1 MNISEQMQF
10 IWSVIELL
18 RGEYP
23 QSQYGSIVLAF
34 TVLRRLGYTST
45 LNFDGVLTDPE
56 HIADKLVDH
65 IKVLPHD
72 VRDVMEGFRF
82 EQQLEQL
89 RSRDT
94 LHRVVQA
101 FAAVDLHPDRVT
113 NVEMG
118 DIFDALIQTVA
129 EQSKESRGERYTPR
143 DVSRLLVNL
152 LFAGDN
158 DALRAPGVART
169 IFDPACGTGGTL
181 SIAEEHIA
189 ELSPETEIE
198 VFGQDINSESYTICK
213 ASRLVKARQ
222 ADNIKLG
229 NSLTDDQ
236 HSQLKVDYV
245 VSNPPFGLDW
255 IRSELSVRHEH
266 ETMGLAG
273 RFGPGL
279 PRKSDSTLLFLLH
292 MLSKMKPLEQG
303 GARLVFLTAGSSLW
317 TGDAESGESNI
328 RRHLIERDM
337 LEGIVALPPGLL
349 PHTAIPSYVWV
360 VTNRKQE
367 SRRGHVRLIDGS
379 GFFEPGPQQRGRRQ
393 FGAGQINDLLRLFTD
408 GTDSPL
414 VRIFQND
421 DFGYVQIH
429 IEESVQQGTSPP
441 GLKPTVVELP
451 LSTDPETYLSTEVL
465 PHRPTA
471 KIKRSSIGY
480 AIQRIA
486 HLGFELSR
494 ALTTVEQRYPTFKLR
509 PLHQVCLD
517 IQRRSARGPERKGV
531 PPDALS
537 MISGLRE
544 IRIVPDE
551 SVVSADYLAMFFST
565 ELGKK
570 LISAL
575 STGTLRTGIY
585 AKDLEKLPIP
595 VPTVDEQRAVLDAKR
610 RIDELAALLRR
621 VEDELAANPE
631 NIPEVNQRVVPM
643 LQALGQLSAADEV
656 RELIRG
662 GESKSL
668 EFKQTLSLDV
678 RKQPQ
683 SKEAY
688 IEEAALKTIV
698 AFLNSDGGDLLVGVS
713 DGGELLGLGAE
724 IERLH
729 QSNTDKFLLHL
740 KNLLRRIG
748 EQHYPLINQRLVVVA
763 GAQILWVRCAPAAR
777 PVFLDDEA
785 FFVRTNPATDKLT
798 GRKMFEY
805 IKNRF
810 G

>member
-1 MNISEQMQF
+1 MSISETAQLV
-10 IWSVIELL
+10 WSVSELL

-23 QSQYGSIVLAF
+23 LSEHGSIVLAF
-34 TVLRRLGYTST
+34 TVLRRFGYMST
-45 LNFDGVLTDPE
+45 PSFDAVLTDPE
-56 HIADKLVDH
+56 HVNDRLVDY
-65 IKVLPHD
+65 IKALPHD
-72 VRDVMEGFRF
+72 VRDVMKGFRF

-94 LHRVVQA
+94 LRRVVQA

-118 DIFDALIQTVA
+118 DIFDTLIQTVA
-129 EQSKESRGERYTPR
+129 EQSKESRGEHHTPR
-143 DVSRLLVNL
+143 DVSWLLVNL
-152 LFAGDN
+152 LFAGDS
-158 DALRAPGVART
+158 DALRTPGVAHT

-189 ELSPETEIE
+189 ELIPENEIE

-222 ADNIKLG
+222 TDNIKLG

-236 HSQLKVDYV
+236 HRHLKADYV
-245 VSNPPFGLDW
+245 VSNPPFGLNW
-255 IRSELSVRHEH
+255 SRSELSVRHEY
-266 ETMGLAG
+266 ETMGFAG

-379 GFFEPGPQQRGRRQ
+379 GFFEPAPQQRGRRRI
-393 FGAGQINDLLRLFTD
+393 GAGQINELLRLFTD

-421 DFGYVQIH
+421 DFGYVQVH
-429 IEESVQQGTSPP
+429 TEESVQPGTSPP
-441 GLKPTVVELP
+441 GLKTTVIELP
-451 LSTDPETYLSTEVL
+451 LSSNPETYFRTEIL

-494 ALTTVEQRYPTFKLR
+494 ALATVEQRYRTCKLR
-509 PLHQVCLD
+509 PLHQVCLN
-517 IQRRSARGPERKGV
+517 IQRRSARGSELETTS
-531 PPDALS
+531 PDALS
-537 MISGLRE
+537 TISALRE

-575 STGTLRTGIY
+575 STGTLQPGIY

-595 VPTVDEQRAVLDAKR
+595 VPTVGEQRAVLDAKR
-610 RIDELAALLRR
+610 RIDELATLLRR

-631 NIPEVNQRVVPM
+631 NIPEVNQRVVLM
-643 LQALGQLSAADEV
+643 LQALGQLSDADEV

-662 GESKSL
+662 GESKIL

-678 RKQPQ
+678 RKQ
-683 SKEAY
+683 SKEGH
-688 IEEAALKTIV
+688 IEEAILKTIV

-724 IERLH
+724 IERFH

-740 KNLLRRIG
+740 KNLLKRIG

-763 GAQILWVRCAPAAR
+763 DAQVLWVRCAPSKR
-777 PVFLDDEA
+777 PVFLDDEV
-785 FFVRTNPATDKLT
+785 FYVRTNPATDKLT
-798 GRKMFEY
+798 GRKMMEY

-810 G
+810 E